1 MIPKHFEIARAQF
14 QVEKGNFFRNLVA
27 SNANKKE
34 LVYSEKNG
42 VLNFK
47 TSKIAGSFD
56 LNTGE
61 LTSYHLLNM
70 DSFIDSY
77 PTPYFWKA
85 PTDNDFGNNMPNK
98 LNIWKNA
105 YKSPTVEDIKVG
117 KQTNEGIPIK
127 VTMKLAKVNVTYK
140 DILVC
145 PEIPIY

>member
-47 TSKIAGSFD
+47 TSKIARSFD
-56 LNTGE
+56 LNTKE

-77 PTPYFWKA
+77 PTPYFWRA
-85 PTDNDFGNNMPNK
+85 PTDNDFGYNMPNK

-117 KQTNEGIPIK
+117 KQ
-127 VTMKLAKVNVTYK
+127 MKASLSK
-140 DILVC
+140 L
-145 PEIPIY
+145 P